1 MASDEKPPALISFS
15 LISFTRS
22 ILLILIPLI
31 TYVLGAIPVITL
43 MYYLLPLLPSQPF
56 FYIFTLTILLVLCF
70 FFLLIF
76 ETFIPGIFIRVFRIK
91 VKPGTYERSI
101 NDKGFFLHLLFFVLY
116 RPSLFFIGI
125 IPIVPLR
132 LLFLKIVGLTIGK
145 GSLVAGTEIID
156 EPYAL
161 TVGSN
166 TLIGG
171 YTTIYTHMTYKKM
184 IEKPILIGNN
194 CFIGNK
200 SVLMPGVIIEDDV
213 IVEPNTAVMQDQIL
227 RKGKRYQGNP
237 ARECK

>member
-1 MASDEKPPALISFS
+1 MAPEEKASALVSFS
-15 LISFTRS
+15 FTSFTRS
-22 ILLILIPLI
+22 ILLVIIPLVA
-31 TYVLGAIPVITL
+31 YVLGALPVISL
-43 MYYLLPLLPSQPF
+43 LYYLLPLLPNQPF
-56 FYIFTLTILLVLCF
+56 FYILTLSVLLVISF

-76 ETFIPGIFIRVFRIK
+76 ETFIPGIFIRVFRIQ

-132 LLFLKIVGLTIGK
+132 LLFLKLVGLTIGK

-171 YTTIYTHMTYKKM
+171 YATIYTHITHKKM
-184 IEKPILIGNN
+184 IEKPIIIGNN

-213 IVEPNTAVMQDQIL
+213 IVEPNTAVKQDQIL

-237 ARECK
+237 AEECA